1 MFRKMCFI
9 EYMESIMRRACYPV
23 NRTSMN
29 LVDKKPPKHR
39 NAQKPHFSG
48 ATLQTSAILNPI
60 VFCLDNPM
68 DLFILNDDVAQREA
82 ELSSH
87 TGDAYIESLTQLS
100 WHLRQRDTQRA
111 INLADQVSNLLPT
124 SHFSPLEQKKINAR
138 LQLIYVE
145 ASWLFADLVGA
156 ETLANNT
163 LNEFSS
169 ILDWQGCADA
179 HWLLAWIAV
188 DSGKLS
194 ESDAQFEACAA
205 SAQRAG
211 DILRQKIAE
220 TALARW
226 AVLRDS
232 QTAKE
237 RWQTHFENDDDD
249 LHLSLVAW
257 REDFF
262 GLLTHF
268 TGEIGLSVTQTMHA
282 YEAALET
289 GQIRAAIISATNISE
304 DFNRLN
310 DHQKA
315 LEWTQTAL
323 DLARATHWPRSIG
336 ACLMHMAENQRY
348 IGNLDLA
355 QDLLTE
361 ALNVLS
367 PVINSRPYALAL
379 QYQGSVAL
387 DRNDFATALNAF
399 QHLEKKAQELQQTDF
414 FIDAQRGQAHALS
427 NLNRA
432 EEALSSAHIA
442 LRTAQE
448 KGDRFRQIEALT
460 VLAYIHSQHPLIAKA
475 HGNFHETPLHYL
487 HLVLEIAK
495 DFSGYTISSKLLET
509 LAREYAKVGNYEQ
522 AYAMTTQ
529 AISTREKTHSHDATN
544 RAIAMQVTYQT
555 ERARTASEYHR
566 KLAAA
571 EAQKSEVLMQSSATL
586 KQLGTIGREITAH
599 LDSASI
605 FQVLNRHLYGLL
617 DVCSFAI
624 YLLEPE
630 ANRLLMT
637 YSNEG
642 GQQLPIRYAS
652 LDDKNSNAARCI
664 HENRELLCDL
674 ADDEFSHIPNT
685 LRTLTGLFSPLTIG
699 ERQLGVITVQSMKR
713 NAYSDS
719 DRLIF
724 GTLNAYAAIAIN
736 NALTYQELQ
745 ATQKKLLGQEK
756 MAALGSL
763 VAGVAHELNTPI
775 SNSILLT
782 STMSHKTEI
791 FVEKFN
797 TNKMRR
803 SELSTYLKESADATV
818 INLRSLQSAAE
829 LVESFKQIAVD
840 RTTAQRR
847 FFNVQ
852 HFAHDIVATM
862 NTQLQEHHVT
872 IALEIADDL
881 MMDSYPGPLGQVI
894 MNFINNA
901 LRHAFDSREGGQ
913 IILSARPTNEANI
926 QFKFTD
932 NGNGIPTENL
942 LKIFD
947 PFFTTKLGQGGS
959 GLGLSICYNIVT
971 SILNGQITA
980 QSELGHGTTF
990 TLDLPFSTPN

>member
-1 MFRKMCFI
+1 MQHPTEDSGTLC
-9 EYMESIMRRACYPV
+9 
-23 NRTSMN
+23 
-29 LVDKKPPKHR
+29 
-39 NAQKPHFSG
+39 G
-48 ATLQTSAILNPI
+48 ATTPTSAILIPI

-68 DLFILNDDVAQREA
+68 DLFILNKEVAQREA
-82 ELSSH
+82 ELSSL
-87 TGDAYIESLTQLS
+87 TGDVYIKSLTELS
-100 WHLRQRDTQRA
+100 WHLRQRDTQRS
-111 INLADQVSNLLPT
+111 ISLAERVNTLLPAC
-124 SHFSPLEQKKINAR
+124 SFSAPELRKIKAR
-138 LQLIYVE
+138 LQLVYVE
-145 ASWLFADLVGA
+145 ARWLFADLTGA
-156 ETLANNT
+156 ETLAHST
-163 LNEFSS
+163 LDEFSAL
-169 ILDWQGCADA
+169 LDWQGCADT
-179 HWLLAWIAV
+179 HWLLAWIAI

-194 ESDAQFEACAA
+194 ESDQQFEACAA
-205 SAQRAG
+205 AARRGG
-211 DILRQKIAE
+211 DILREKIAE

-232 QTAKE
+232 QAAKE
-237 RWQTHFENDDDD
+237 RWQTQFENDVDD
-249 LHLSLVAW
+249 LHPSLTAW

-268 TGEIGLSVTQTMHA
+268 TGEIGRSVTQTLHA
-282 YEAALET
+282 FESAIET

-310 DHQKA
+310 DHQQA

-323 DLARATHWPRSIG
+323 DLARATNWPRSIG

-361 ALNVLS
+361 ALDILS

-387 DRNDFATALNAF
+387 DRNDFATALKAF
-399 QHLEKKAQELQQTDF
+399 LNLEKKARELQQNDF
-414 FIDAQRGQAHALS
+414 YIDAQRGQAHALS
-427 NLNRA
+427 NLGRPV
-432 EEALSSAHIA
+432 EALTSAHIA
-442 LRTAQE
+442 LSAAQE

-460 VLAYIHSQHPLIAKA
+460 VLAYIHSQHPQIAA
-475 HGNFHETPLHYL
+475 TPLHVDGTPLHYL
-487 HLVLEIAK
+487 YQVLEIAK
-495 DFSGYTISSKLLET
+495 NFSSYTISSKLLET
-509 LAREYAKVGNYEQ
+509 LAREYAKVGNYQQ

-529 AISTREKTHSHDATN
+529 AITTREKTHSHDTTN
-544 RAIAMQVTYQT
+544 RAIALQVTYQT

-571 EAQKSEVLMQSSATL
+571 EAQRSEVLLQSSATL
-586 KQLGTIGREITAH
+586 KQLNTIGREITTH

-605 FQVLNRHLYGLL
+605 FQVLNKHLHGLL

-630 ANRLLMT
+630 ANRLAMT
-637 YSNEG
+637 FSNEN

-674 ADDEFSHIPNT
+674 ADDESSHIPNT
-685 LRTLTGLFSPLTIG
+685 LRTLTALFSPLNIG
-699 ERQLGVITVQSMKR
+699 DRQLGVITIQSLKR

-745 ATQKKLLGQEK
+745 ATQKKLLAQEK

-775 SNSILLT
+775 SNCILLT
-782 STMSHKTEI
+782 STMSHKTEL
-791 FVEKFN
+791 FAEKFDAN
-797 TNKMRR
+797 LMRR
-803 SELSTYLKESADATV
+803 SDLSSYLKESADAAT

-829 LVESFKQIAVD
+829 LVDSFKQIAVD

-847 FFNVQ
+847 VFNLQ
-852 HFAHDIVATM
+852 HFAHDIIATM
-862 NTQLQEHHVT
+862 NSQLHENLVT
-872 IALEIADDL
+872 IVLDIPDEL
-881 MMDSYPGPLGQVI
+881 TMDSYPGPLGQVI
-894 MNFINNA
+894 MNFINNTF
-901 LRHAFDSREGGQ
+901 RHAFESRQGGQ
-913 IILSARPTNEANI
+913 ITFAAKPTSDSHI

-932 NGNGIPTENL
+932 NGNGIPAENL

-971 SILNGQITA
+971 SILNGQISA
-980 QSELGHGTTF
+980 YSEPGRGTSF
-990 TLDLPFSTPN
+990 ILDLPVIALS

>member
-1 MFRKMCFI
+1 
-9 EYMESIMRRACYPV
+9 
-23 NRTSMN
+23 
-29 LVDKKPPKHR
+29 
-39 NAQKPHFSG
+39 
-48 ATLQTSAILNPI
+48 
-60 VFCLDNPM
+60 M
-68 DLFILNDDVAQREA
+68 DLFILNEEVAQREA
-82 ELSSH
+82 ELSSL
-87 TGDAYIESLTQLS
+87 TGDVYIESLTELS
-100 WHLRQRDTQRA
+100 WHLRQRDTQRS
-111 INLADQVSNLLPT
+111 ISLAEQVNALLPAC
-124 SHFSPLEQKKINAR
+124 SFSASKLRKIKAR
-138 LQLIYVE
+138 LQLVYVE
-145 ASWLFADLVGA
+145 ARWLFADLAGA
-156 ETLANNT
+156 ETLAKST
-163 LNEFSS
+163 LDEFNAL
-169 ILDWQGCADA
+169 LDWQACADA
-179 HWLLAWIAV
+179 HWLLAWIAI

-194 ESDAQFEACAA
+194 ESDQQFEACAA
-205 SAQRAG
+205 LAQRAG
-211 DILRQKIAE
+211 DSLRQKIAE

-237 RWQTHFENDDDD
+237 RWQAQFENDCDG
-249 LHLSLVAW
+249 LHPSLLAW

-268 TGEIGLSVTQTMHA
+268 TGDIGRSVTQTMRA
-282 YEAALET
+282 YEAARET
-289 GQIRAAIISATNISE
+289 GQVRAAIISATNISE

-310 DHQKA
+310 DHQQA

-323 DLARATHWPRSIG
+323 DLARATNWPRSIG

-361 ALNVLS
+361 ALDILS

-387 DRNDFATALNAF
+387 DRNDFATALEAF
-399 QHLEKKAQELQQTDF
+399 LNLEKKARELQQNDF
-414 FIDAQRGQAHALS
+414 YIDARRGQAHALS
-427 NLNRA
+427 NLGRA

-442 LRTAQE
+442 LKVAQE

-460 VLAYIHSQHPLIAKA
+460 VLAYIHSQHPQIAPTLN
-475 HGNFHETPLHYL
+475 HTDGTPLHYL
-487 HLVLEIAK
+487 HQVLEIAK
-495 DFSGYTISSKLLET
+495 NFPSYTISSKLLET

-529 AISTREKTHSHDATN
+529 AIATREKTHSHDTTN

-566 KLAAA
+566 KLAVA
-571 EAQKSEVLMQSSATL
+571 EAQRSEVLLQSSATL
-586 KQLGTIGREITAH
+586 KQLSTIGREITTH

-605 FQVLNRHLYGLL
+605 FQVLDRHMSGLL
-617 DVCSFAI
+617 DVSSFAI
-624 YLLEPE
+624 YLLEPDAE
-630 ANRLLMT
+630 KLVMAFG
-637 YSNEG
+637 NEF
-642 GQQLPIRYAS
+642 GQTIPTWQIKLS
-652 LDDKNSNAARCI
+652 DKKSNAARCI
-664 HENRELLCDL
+664 RENRELLCDL
-674 ADDEFSHIPNT
+674 SETEPLNIPNT
-685 LRTLTGLFSPLTIG
+685 VTTLTALFSPLTIG

-745 ATQKKLLGQEK
+745 ATQKKLLAQEK

-775 SNSILLT
+775 SNSILLS
-782 STMSHKTEI
+782 STMSHKTEL
-791 FVEKFN
+791 FSEKFN
-797 TNKMRR
+797 ANKMRR
-803 SELSTYLKESADATV
+803 SDLATYLKESAEATA

-829 LVESFKQIAVD
+829 LVDSFKQIAVD

-847 FFNVQ
+847 VFNVQ
-852 HFAHDIVATM
+852 HFAHDIIATM
-862 NTQLQEHHVT
+862 NSQLHENHVT
-872 IALEIADDL
+872 VELDIADEL
-881 MMDSYPGPLGQVI
+881 MMDSYPGPLGQVL

-901 LRHAFDSREGGQ
+901 LRHAFDGRQGGLV
-913 IILSARPTNEANI
+913 ILSARPSSDTEI

-932 NGNGIPTENL
+932 NGSGIPAENL
-942 LKIFD
+942 LKVFD

-959 GLGLSICYNIVT
+959 GLGLSISYNIVT
-971 SILNGQITA
+971 SILNGQISA
-980 QSELGHGTTF
+980 HSELGSGTSF
-990 TLDLPFSTPN
+990 ILDLPVAALR